1 MSRKNKIEK
10 SSFASW
16 NPAPKLFV
24 EHLCWWK
31 KRNFLRTWKYQNV
44 ITQVFFFCN
53 KQQIRELIL
62 FLLPTNNLQ
71 ADEFVSILPN
81 ITEKLKLWLSYE
93 ADVEFCRKLKTE
105 ILNFDTNKLQTEV
118 SFFVLITSN
127 CNTEKWK
134 HGIKIFSSKIFFNEF
149 WCFSWLNLL
158 IFWFV
163 SFYIFC
169 FYHKIVFT
177 RRL

>member
-53 KQQIRELIL
+53 KQQIRWLYL
-62 FLLPTNNLQ
+62 NLPRTNLPQ

-81 ITEKLKLWLSYE
+81 ITGELKLSFDE
-93 ADVEFCRKLKTE
+93 VDVDVEFCRKLKTE

-149 WCFSWLNLL
+149 WCFS
-158 IFWFV
+158 
-163 SFYIFC
+163 
-169 FYHKIVFT
+169 
-177 RRL
+177 

>member
-53 KQQIRELIL
+53 KQQIRRLNL
-62 FLLPTNNLQ
+62 FLPPTNIPQ

-81 ITEKLKLWLSYE
+81 ITGELRLSFGE
-93 ADVEFCRKLKTE
+93 ADVDVEFCRKLKTE
-105 ILNFDTNKLQTEV
+105 ILNFDTNKLQTKV
-118 SFFVLITSN
+118 SFIVL
-127 CNTEKWK
+127 NTINGKYTENWK
-134 HGIKIFSSKIFFNEF
+134 DG
-149 WCFSWLNLL
+149 
-158 IFWFV
+158 
-163 SFYIFC
+163 
-169 FYHKIVFT
+169 
-177 RRL
+177 